1 MLELTEIAISAAI
14 EGAREIMKVYA
25 KEDFNVQ
32 LKSDQSPLTEAD
44 LKSNAVIEAAL
55 SKTHIPILSEEGAE
69 ILYEDRKNWKQL
81 WIVDPLD
88 GTKEFVKRNGEFT
101 VNIALAENSYPVMGV
116 IFAPYLN
123 CLYWGDESGA
133 CKSQFTEDWMDITTD
148 KVIAEMDIIRLPN
161 PLPELKTLVASKSHF
176 TPETGDYIE
185 LLKEK
190 EGEIELVSK
199 GSSLKMCL
207 VAEGQAHLYP
217 RLGPTMEWD
226 TAAGQAIIEA
236 TGGQLFDWHTKERM
250 CYNRPELRNGWFLC
264 VASAINPQAYWLLN
278 EYNQ

>member
-1 MLELTEIAISAAI
+1 MLQLTKIAISAAI

-25 KEDFNVQ
+25 KDDFHVQ
-32 LKSDQSPLTEAD
+32 LKSDESPLTEAD

-55 SKTHIPILSEEGAE
+55 AETNIPILSEEGDE
-69 ILYEDRKNWKQL
+69 IKYKDRKNWQQL

-101 VNIALAENSYPVMGV
+101 VNIALAENTYPVMGV
-116 IFAPYLN
+116 IFAPYPG
-123 CLYWGDESGA
+123 CLYWGDGSGA
-133 CKSQFTEDWMDITTD
+133 CKSQLPANWMDITTD
-148 KVIAEMDIIRLPN
+148 RIIAELEIIRLPN
-161 PLPELKTLVASKSHF
+161 PLPEIKTMVASKSHF
-176 TPETGDYIE
+176 TKETGDYME

-190 EGEIELVSK
+190 EGEVELVSK

-236 TGGQLFDWHTKERM
+236 AGGQLNDWNTKERM
-250 CYNRPELRNGWFLC
+250 RYNRPELRNGWFLC
-264 VASAINPQAYWLLN
+264 VANGVNPDEYWLLN
-278 EYNQ
+278 D

>member
-1 MLELTEIAISAAI
+1 
-14 EGAREIMKVYA
+14 MKVYA

-44 LKSNAVIEAAL
+44 LRSNAVIESAL
-55 SKTHIPILSEEGAE
+55 AETNIPILSEEGDE
-69 ILYEDRKNWKQL
+69 ISYEDRKNWKRL

-101 VNIALAENSYPVMGV
+101 VNIALAENTYPVMGV
-116 IFAPYLN
+116 IFAPYLK

-133 CKSQFTEDWMDITTD
+133 HKSQLSDSWMDITTD
-148 KVIAEMDIIRLPN
+148 TIIAEMDIVPMLN
-161 PLPELKTLVASKSHF
+161 SFPEIKTMVASKSHF
-176 TPETGDYIE
+176 TKETGDYIE

-190 EGEIELVSK
+190 EGEIEMVSK

-236 TGGQLFDWHTKERM
+236 TGGQLVDWHTKDRM

-264 VASAINPQAYWLLN
+264 VGRDVNPHEYWLLDD
-278 EYNQ
+278 